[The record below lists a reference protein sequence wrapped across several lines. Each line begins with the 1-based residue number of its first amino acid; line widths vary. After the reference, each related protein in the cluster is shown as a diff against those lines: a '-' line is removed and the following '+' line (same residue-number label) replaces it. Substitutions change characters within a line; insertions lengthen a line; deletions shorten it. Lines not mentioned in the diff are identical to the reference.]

1 MFRFPFCQKQMSL
14 YSSSR
19 HLWQQNSQVSLPLW
33 PKNTRT
39 GFNQFKQVLLSSKEK
54 RDPFWSSLFK
64 IQITKSTEVNDRQYT
79 FFCFNRIQ
87 KKFFAPLFLV
97 ARAASHFPAIRH
109 LSRAKKL
116 FSIGNDFSG
125 FELSGKFK
133 YF

>member
-1 MFRFPFCQKQMSL
+1 MDDEFKR
-14 YSSSR
+14 
-19 HLWQQNSQVSLPLW
+19 SQEFGKS
-33 PKNTRT
+33 KKT
-39 GFNQFKQVLLSSKEK
+39 KMLLSSKEK

-64 IQITKSTEVNDRQYT
+64 IQITKSTEVNDRQNT

-97 ARAASHFPAIRH
+97 AGAASHFPAIRH